1 MAERVFV
8 SVIVGYVDREDGHA
22 ALRSGIEE
30 AKRRGVPLLIVHVVS
45 VGPGGETGE
54 TVLETR
60 QELERLEADVTAQ
73 GQACETREILST
85 GRPSEALLEVA
96 EGADVIVI
104 GLRGRSAVGKL
115 IMGSVAQDI
124 LVGAPCPVLA
134 VKS

>member
-1 MAERVFV
+1 M
-8 SVIVGYVDREDGHA
+8 SVVVGYLDREDGHA

-30 AKRRGVPLLIVHVVS
+30 AKRRDVPLLIVHVVK
-45 VGPGGETGE
+45 VGPGGETGD

-60 QELERLEADVTAQ
+60 QELERLKADVMAQ
-73 GQACETREILST
+73 GQACEAREVLST
-85 GRPSEALLEVA
+85 GRASEALLEVA
-96 EGADVIVI
+96 EGADLIVI
-104 GLRGRSAVGKL
+104 GLRNRSAVGKL

>member
-1 MAERVFV
+1 M
-8 SVIVGYVDREDGHA
+8 SVVVGYVDREDGHA

-30 AKRRGVPLLIVHVVS
+30 AKRRGVPLLAVHVVR

-60 QELERLEADVTAQ
+60 QELERLQADVTAQ
-73 GQACETREILST
+73 GQACEARVILGT
-85 GRPSEALLEVA
+85 GRASEALLEEA
-96 EGADVIVI
+96 IGADLIVI
-104 GLRGRSAVGKL
+104 GLRSRSEVGKL

-134 VKS
+134 VKP